1 MSETPFAITL
11 IIIEIIFSLMILKT
25 IKKAGG
31 NNRLLFTFV
40 IIFVVWLFSAYTMV
54 SSGFFSGT
62 GIPQIAFTAS
72 VFFPV
77 IVGLVAVKLSPAFSN
92 VINRITVSE
101 FLALQHMRVIF
112 GIMFFFTS
120 ALPTWFQYLGG
131 LGDIAAGVGAF
142 LALRLLKKNSDKER
156 QANIRGNI
164 IGIIDFMIVMNAGVF
179 VVLVTYSPDMIFDL
193 IPLYV
198 VPMFILLHIFSLQK
212 LRYQQSPCSAVDA
225 I

>member
-1 MSETPFAITL
+1 MSETPFTVTL
-11 IIIEIIFSLMILKT
+11 IIIEIIFSLMVLKA
-25 IKKAGG
+25 IKKAGA
-31 NNRLLFTFV
+31 NNRLLLKLGIV
-40 IIFVVWLFSAYTMV
+40 FVVWLFAAYTMV
-54 SSGFFSGT
+54 SNGFFSGT
-62 GIPQIAFTAS
+62 GVPQIAFTAS

-77 IVGLVAVKLSPAFSN
+77 IVGLLAVKLSPVFSN
-92 VINRITVSE
+92 VISRITLSE
-101 FLALQHMRVIF
+101 FLALQHMRAVF
-112 GIMFFFTS
+112 GVMFFFTS
-120 ALPTWFQYLGG
+120 ALPAWFQYLGG

-142 LALRLLKKNSDKER
+142 LALRFLNKNPDKQR

-212 LRYQQSPCSAVDA
+212 LRHQQSPCSAMNA